1 MGTESGCAVEKQSLC
16 TQSFGLLT
24 VHRELLVSQ
33 VKNIQCV
40 LDNLVHS
47 GFFCTEDAEIILR
60 FSTKT
65 DQVRKTL
72 ELVQSK
78 GEEVCQYFVHILH
91 VQTFIS
97 DTMAFIDLRD
107 HWYSE
112 EMSVPPHQSKSQRTL
127 VCVTDPVSKYCEK
140 LHRELGQDTKFI
152 ISYAQSE
159 ETLLDKIYTDTLVE
173 LVNDRNESLG
183 YLDNLDEL
191 FSDNGVFNQDAETI
205 LILGD
210 AGMGKSILLQ
220 KLQNL
225 WSKREPSIPVKFFFK
240 FRCRMFCVFKKTDKI
255 SLKDLLFKYNCYPD
269 NDPEDAVFKYIQRFP
284 ETVLF
289 TFDGYDEIHSDF
301 DLSSIPEVC
310 SPEQKTHPLLLL
322 MNLLSGKLL
331 KGSKKVLTAR
341 TGTEIQNKVLRKKF
355 ILKGFSPESLRWYT
369 TLHFKERTSQT
380 LVLNQLEANPH
391 LWSLCSIPLFC
402 WIIFKCFEHFQSV
415 YDNYQLTDL
424 YVTITD
430 VFLLM
435 SEVFLSR
442 LTNPSLLKKSSRCQS
457 ETFKSCREIL
467 IAYGKLAHQGIEKTR
482 FIFSQEE
489 IMSLNIA
496 EKELHLGFLRPIGH
510 YDGCG
515 NPTTFEFVH
524 VTLQSFFTA
533 FSLVAD
539 EDVSCKDILK
549 FFAECEY
556 RKARHFPRFPVM
568 SCLRPSKMQDK
579 DPFKNNEHFQFTNL
593 FLCGLLAR
601 TKVSLL
607 EHLVSPKMLKKKRE
621 ILKSHLS
628 DSVKSHLK
636 NLPRFKSEQEGY
648 KVHGMPNFIWMLRC
662 IFETQSEEVGKLTA
676 KGISADYI
684 KLTYCNAYSADCSA
698 INFVLHHCRKQIGLD
713 LDNNNIND
721 YGVKQLQPCFSK
733 LSVVRLCVNQ
743 ITDCGVE
750 VLAKELVKTKI
761 VKVLGL
767 YKNQITDAGAQWVAK
782 VIEECPSLRILKIGC
797 NKITSK
803 GGKSLACAIQ
813 KSRTI
818 FDVGMWGNNIGDEG
832 AIAFAEALRNHP
844 SLTNLSLSANLISTE
859 GGKSLAAALK
869 ENTSVQIFWLVQ
881 NELNDE
887 VARSFA
893 EAIKVNTALTHLWLI
908 DNKVTVEGAK
918 LISQALSEN
927 KALKEI
933 CLKGN
938 LLSLEEEEA
947 LKNEKRLLFN

>member
-1 MGTESGCAVEKQSLC
+1 MGTESGCAVEKQTQC
-16 TQSFGLLT
+16 MQSFRLLT
-24 VHRELLVSQ
+24 EHRELLV
-33 VKNIQCV
+33 VRIKNIQCV
-40 LDNLVHS
+40 LDNLVRS

-60 FSTKT
+60 FATKT

-78 GEEVCQYFVHILH
+78 GEEICQYFVHILH
-91 VQTFIS
+91 EAY
-97 DTMAFIDLRD
+97 DAFIDLRP
-107 HWYSE
+107 WFEEIQYQPSE
-112 EMSVPPHQSKSQRTL
+112 QIQSIP
-127 VCVTDPVSKYCEK
+127 VINTDPVSKYCEK
-140 LHRELGQDTKFI
+140 LRRELGQDTKFI

-159 ETLLDKIYTDTLVE
+159 ETLLDKMYTDTLME
-173 LVNDRNESLG
+173 LVNDRNESQG
-183 YLDNLDEL
+183 YLDSLDEL
-191 FSDNGVFNQDAETI
+191 FSNNGVFNQDAETI

-210 AGMGKSILLQ
+210 AGTGKSILLQ

-225 WSKREPSIPVKFFFK
+225 WSKREPSIQVKFFFK
-240 FRCRMFCVFKKTDKI
+240 FRCRMFCVFKETDEL

-301 DLSSIPEVC
+301 DFSSIPEVC

-341 TGTEIQNKVLRKKF
+341 MGTEIQNKVLRKKL
-355 ILKGFSPESLRWYT
+355 ILKGFSPESLRRYT

-391 LWSLCSIPLFC
+391 LCSLCSIPLFC

-442 LTNPSLLKKSSRCQS
+442 LTNPSLLKKSNRCQS
-457 ETFKSCREIL
+457 ETFKSGRDIL
-467 IAYGKLAHQGIEKTR
+467 IAFGKLAHQGIEKTR
-482 FIFSQEE
+482 FIFNQEE
-489 IMSLNIA
+489 ITSLSIA

-539 EDVSCKDILK
+539 EDVGCKDILK

-556 RKARHFPRFPVM
+556 RKARHFPKFPVM
-568 SCLRPSKMQDK
+568 SCLRPSKPWDK

-593 FLCGLLAR
+593 FLCGLLSR

-621 ILKSHLS
+621 VLKSYLS

-636 NLPRFKSEQEGY
+636 NLPRFKSEHEGC

-698 INFVLHHCRKQIGLD
+698 FNFVLQHCRKQIGLD

-782 VIEECPSLRILKIGC
+782 IIEECPSLRILKIGC

-803 GGKSLACAIQ
+803 GGKSLAYAIQ
-813 KSRTI
+813 KSKTI
-818 FDVGMWGNNIGDEG
+818 FDVGMWGNTIGDEG

-869 ENTSVQIFWLVQ
+869 ENTSVHIFWLVQ

-887 VARSFA
+887 VARCFA
-893 EAIKVNTALTHLWLI
+893 EMIKVNTALTHLWLI

-918 LISQALSEN
+918 LISQALLEN
-927 KALKEI
+927 QALKEI

-947 LKNEKRLLFN
+947 FINEKRLLFN

>member
-1 MGTESGCAVEKQSLC
+1 MGTRCGFAVEKQSQC
-16 TQSFGLLT
+16 KQSFRLLT
-24 VHRELLVSQ
+24 VHRELLVARI
-33 VKNIQCV
+33 KNIQCV
-40 LDNLVHS
+40 LDNLVRS

-65 DQVRKTL
+65 DQVRKIL

-91 VQTFIS
+91 EAY
-97 DTMAFIDLRD
+97 DAFIDLRP
-107 HWYSE
+107 WFKEIQYQPSE
-112 EMSVPPHQSKSQRTL
+112 QIQSIP
-127 VCVTDPVSKYCEK
+127 VINTDPVSKYCEK
-140 LHRELGQDTKFI
+140 LRHELGQDTKFI
-152 ISYAQSE
+152 ISYAQRE
-159 ETLLDKIYTDTLVE
+159 ETLLDEMYTDTLME
-173 LVNDRNESLG
+173 LVNDRNESQG
-183 YLDNLDEL
+183 YLDSLDEL
-191 FSDNGVFNQDAETI
+191 FSDNGVFNKDAETI

-210 AGMGKSILLQ
+210 AGTGKSILLQ

-240 FRCRMFCVFKKTDKI
+240 FRCRMFCVFKETDEI

-269 NDPEDAVFKYIQRFP
+269 KDPEDEVFKYLQRFP
-284 ETVLF
+284 EMVLF

-310 SPEQKTHPLLLL
+310 SPDEKTHPLLLL
-322 MNLLSGKLL
+322 MNLLGGKLL

-341 TGTEIQNKVLRKKF
+341 TGTEIQNKVIRKKL
-355 ILKGFSPESLRWYT
+355 ILKGFSPESLRKYT
-369 TLHFKERTSQT
+369 TMHFKERTYQT

-391 LWSLCSIPLFC
+391 LCSLCSIPLFC

-457 ETFKSCREIL
+457 ETFKSGRETL
-467 IAYGKLAHQGIEKTR
+467 IAFGKLAHQGTEKTS
-482 FIFSQEE
+482 FVFDQEE
-489 IMSLNIA
+489 ITSLRIA
-496 EKELHLGFLRPIGH
+496 EKVMRLGFLRPIGH

-539 EDVSCKDILK
+539 EDVGSKDILK

-556 RKARHFPRFPVM
+556 RKAKFPVM
-568 SCLRPSKMQDK
+568 SCLRPSKPRDK

-593 FLCGLLAR
+593 FLCGLLSR

-621 ILKSHLS
+621 VLKSYLS

-636 NLPRFKSEQEGY
+636 NLPRFKSEQEGC

-698 INFVLHHCRKQIGLD
+698 FNFVLQHCRKQIGLD

-743 ITDCGVE
+743 VTDCGVE

-782 VIEECPSLRILKIGC
+782 IIEECPSLRILKIGC

-803 GGKSLACAIQ
+803 GGKLLAYAIQ
-813 KSRTI
+813 KSKTI
-818 FDVGMWGNNIGDEG
+818 FDVGMWGNTIGDEG

-869 ENTSVQIFWLVQ
+869 ENTSVNIFWLVQ

-887 VARSFA
+887 VARCFA
-893 EAIKVNTALTHLWLI
+893 ETVKVNTALTHLWLI

-918 LISQALSEN
+918 ILSQALLEN
-927 KALKEI
+927 KTLKEI

-938 LLSLEEEEA
+938 LLSLEEEKA
-947 LKNEKRLLFN
+947 FTNEKRLFFN